1 MVVGIT
7 ALIIGMF
14 KAQVESCCPGSLV
27 TIDNHTVNG
36 KIIFIRLFFALKPWI
51 EGFLNGHRPYL
62 VVDITFLACMFK
74 GQFTS
79 ASIVYGHNWL
89 YHVCFG
95 VFDSE
100 TNENWIRFMSHLR
113 DTTGAPRGLAIC
125 IDIGQAMTNGVG
137 ELFP

>member
-89 YHVCFG
+89 YLVCFG
-95 VFDSE
+95 V
-100 TNENWIRFMSHLR
+100 LK
-113 DTTGAPRGLAIC
+113 GKC
-125 IDIGQAMTNGVG
+125 VIGPFLSILVIKWPTQMVMC
-137 ELFP
+137 